1 MNKKEHTAILIW
13 IFIKLICIP
22 SQKGRELTAVNRLWR
37 TGKSLKYARKS
48 ESVCVHV
55 CIRMDN
61 PGTGFTAFIRF
72 SQEFMNNK
80 SLKQLFWSILGR

>member
-13 IFIKLICIP
+13 IFIKLIFIP

-48 ESVCVHV
+48 ESVCVCTCAYV
-55 CIRMDN
+55 WIIR
-61 PGTGFTAFIRF
+61 GQG
-72 SQEFMNNK
+72 SQH
-80 SLKQLFWSILGR
+80 L